1 MSVPKDHAPP
11 ENVNL
16 FARMLEQVVN
26 HTWLTALLLIGLTV
40 IAAIGQTKPEM
51 IWKRTSDEIDQADS
65 PASDPQAPQTPR
77 GKRRSTPNVQPYQVA
92 AADSIIVCQ
101 SDSFFTPVGAMA
113 MRNVVDAVEALPY
126 VREVFWLDRTPPLN
140 IFGLPEPVLPRSLNA
155 SQQRFDTAKQ
165 RALENPLII
174 GQLLSADA
182 QTMLLMVSIDWLFVT
197 DDQDCM
203 ERLKLTAQQAA
214 AEVSDANILFS
225 VTGQAPIRLMNR
237 KLYEQ
242 NVVKY
247 QIIGYTITLVMAAFL
262 FRGVLAVIIV
272 ALAPGLGVF
281 WTLGI
286 LRILE
291 LHQSPFN
298 SVILP
303 LLLCMVGF
311 TDGVHMMVQIRR
323 NRANDLDA
331 VEASKSAL
339 REVGL
344 ACGLTSLTTAIGFG
358 SLVLARHE
366 VVQDFGYSAVVGVG
380 LTFLSVVTVIPL
392 ACCLPFGRRVATGYG
407 DNFLDRNLQ
416 RISGVIVVVL
426 RYRHRVAAAGVLLTL
441 LLVATTLTLRPDERI
456 TSGLSSGAES
466 VRALRH
472 IDRQLGGMEVGSVEV
487 NWQEDRDDYD
497 PLLGQL
503 LGEIEAMLSEDEL
516 LGRPLSLFSLIS
528 ALPGDDPPML
538 RMPLI
543 ELLPPPLKRAFF
555 QPEKQSAQV
564 VFRVQDIGIAQYADS
579 FQRIETMLQQ
589 LMQQYP
595 GFELR
600 LEGAAAW
607 RWRNLYKI
615 VIDLAFSLGTASII
629 IFLVISIVYRSL
641 TLGLISI
648 VPNVF
653 PLAITGTM
661 LVFAGQGLEIVSVCA
676 FTVCLGI
683 AVDDT
688 IHFLTRFQ
696 LERSQTENIDQAI
709 CQAFVGVGTALI
721 LTTTVLIIGFVSG
734 FMSDARDTRVF
745 ISMGIMTIG
754 SALAADMTVLPALLS
769 IFCRSRLQ
777 PQNDDKDC

>member
-1 MSVPKDHAPP
+1 MPVPKDHVPP
-11 ENVNL
+11 ENVNP

-40 IAAIGQTKPEM
+40 VAAIGQTKPEM
-51 IWKRTSDEIDQADS
+51 IWKRTSDEADQADFS
-65 PASDPQAPQTPR
+65 ASDPQVPQTPR

-101 SDSFFTPVGAMA
+101 SDAFFTPVGATA

-126 VREVFWLDRTPPLN
+126 VREVSWLDRTPPLN

-155 SQQRFDTAKQ
+155 SQQRFDSAKQ

-214 AEVSDANILFS
+214 AEVSDANIRFS

-291 LHQSPFN
+291 LHESPFN

-426 RYRHRVAAAGVLLTL
+426 RYRRRVAVGGVLLTL
-441 LLVATTLTLRPDERI
+441 LLVATTMTLRPDERI

-472 IDRQLGGMEVGSVEV
+472 IDRQLGGMELASVEV

-516 LGRPLSLFSLIS
+516 LGRPLSLFSLVS

-579 FQRIETMLQQ
+579 FQRIETTLQQ

-595 GFELR
+595 GFKLR
-600 LEGAAAW
+600 LEGSAAW

-629 IFLVISIVYRSL
+629 IFLVISVVYRSL

-696 LERSQTENIDQAI
+696 LERSQTENIDHAI